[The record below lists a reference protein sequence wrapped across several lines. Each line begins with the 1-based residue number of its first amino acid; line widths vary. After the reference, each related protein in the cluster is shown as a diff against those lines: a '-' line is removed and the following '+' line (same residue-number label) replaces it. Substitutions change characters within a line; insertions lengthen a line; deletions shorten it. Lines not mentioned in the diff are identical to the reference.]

1 MTSFHANFDESMPN
15 ESILLKKDDLMIK
28 LEDWFDPCNH
38 EHMKAYEKLCE
49 SGCWPKSF
57 VPLHVCSNHLS
68 VLNVNFKIAQAWL
81 HAMKHGQIIGAAPF

>member
-1 MTSFHANFDESMPN
+1 MTSHTQDEV
-15 ESILLKKDDLMIK
+15 MIK
-28 LEDWFDPCNH
+28 LEDWFYPYNP

-68 VLNVNFKIAQAWL
+68 VLSVNCKIAAAWTCYYL
-81 HAMKHGQIIGAAPF
+81 LGQKIDGTPF